1 MDKKRILVVEDEPD
15 YMMALTI
22 RLSVAGYEVIQAT
35 DGLQG
40 YALAKRERPDLILLD
55 IMLPK
60 MDGFK
65 VCRLL
70 KFDSNYSSI
79 PILMLTARG
88 MEEDLN
94 LGSEVGADGYL
105 TKLID
110 PKTLIENIETLLHR

>member
-70 KFDSNYSSI
+70 KFDANYSSI

-88 MEEDLN
+88 MEEDLK

-110 PKTLIENIETLLHR
+110 PKTLIENIEALLHR